1 MHAANV
7 DKIITEDLDFEKLHI
22 STKTKI
28 AKIYKIKINNSTAA
42 LQDVALKKPSKHHIK
57 KHHLITKRDTF
68 AIKIL
73 NDKDKEVYMIGIGN
87 PFFIRA
93 QHIGYEN
100 EPVSGGYRDNA
111 IFDFAVPS
119 HITPKTIIVSKRDS
133 YEDFQ
138 EIHRID
144 LKD

>member
-22 STKTKI
+22 STKTKV

-57 KHHLITKRDTF
+57 KHHLITKRDTY

-93 QHIGYEN
+93 QHIGYED

-111 IFDFAVPS
+111 IFDLLSPAILLRRQLLF
-119 HITPKTIIVSKRDS
+119 PKEILLKTFKRFI
-133 YEDFQ
+133 EL
-138 EIHRID
+138 I
-144 LKD
+144 